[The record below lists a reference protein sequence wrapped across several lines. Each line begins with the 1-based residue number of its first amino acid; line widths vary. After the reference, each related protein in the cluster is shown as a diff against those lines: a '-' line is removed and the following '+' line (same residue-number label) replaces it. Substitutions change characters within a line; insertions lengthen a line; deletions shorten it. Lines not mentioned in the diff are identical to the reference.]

1 MNLLG
6 RLRPLLPTSLPAMPL
21 AMLLSVPIAAHAGE
35 CRLDDSHLRQLDQAI
50 SYSQLD
56 NGLGLYL
63 LPQEGKQSIAM
74 ASRFAVG
81 SRHELAGQTGWAHLF
96 EHSLFK
102 GSALAP
108 GDDYSKLMN
117 AMGASFNASTSF
129 DDTRYYSRIPAEGL
143 NFSLALERDRF
154 SRPELSE
161 QAVANQQKTVL
172 AEMAQTIDNQPYFRA
187 AMEYLLAQAADTPY
201 RHAIIGTKA
210 DIQAATPEHLQAFH
224 RRHYQPAAMTLALT
238 GKLPDNTRA
247 LVQQHFGDWNNQAQ
261 SDARNNANASPQI
274 SNNATATEP
283 PLWRP
288 RPASHGEVVDERAPW
303 PGLLLAWHTVGRSHP
318 DAAAIR
324 LLELQLFQRIA
335 SGLERAGIKGGQT
348 MLSQSLPLDMDLHGM
363 TNLVLVP
370 RARVSLD
377 TLAKGVGQLLQAAAD
392 KPLSESELCGL
403 KSLWLSQYQQR
414 LERDELLAQ
423 QLAATPAADNPSPLQ
438 APWRAIESVTAADLQ
453 RVAVQYFN
461 GHTVRLD
468 LLPAWHTR
476 FGKGLLEWLPDG
488 WADGLEELAL

>member
-21 AMLLSVPIAAHAGE
+21 AILLSVPVAAHAGE

-56 NGLGLYL
+56 NGMGLYL
-63 LPQEGKQSIAM
+63 LPREGKQSIAM

-81 SRHELAGQTGWAHLF
+81 SRHEVAGQTGWAHLF
-96 EHSLFK
+96 EHLLFK

-161 QAVANQQKTVL
+161 EAVVNQQKTVL

-187 AMEYLLAQAADTPY
+187 AMEYLLTQAADTPY
-201 RHAIIGTKA
+201 RHAIIGAKA
-210 DIQAATPEHLQAFH
+210 DILAATPDSLQAFH

-238 GKLPDNTRA
+238 GKLPDNTGA
-247 LVQQHFGDWNNQAQ
+247 LVQQHFGDWSNQVD
-261 SDARNNANASPQI
+261 SGPGP
-274 SNNATATEP
+274 TATQP
-283 PLWRP
+283 PFWRP
-288 RPASHGEVVDERAPW
+288 RTASHGEVVDERAPW

-335 SGLERAGIKGGQT
+335 SGLERAGIKGSQT
-348 MLSQSLPLDMDLHGM
+348 LLSQSLPLDMDLHGM

-370 RARVSLD
+370 RARVNLD

-392 KPLSESELCGL
+392 KPLSESDLCRL

-423 QLAATPAADNPSPLQ
+423 QLAATPAADSATPLQ
-438 APWRAIESVTAADLQ
+438 AQWRAIEAVTAADLQ
-453 RVAVQYFN
+453 RVAWQYFN

-468 LLPAWHTR
+468 LLPAWHSR